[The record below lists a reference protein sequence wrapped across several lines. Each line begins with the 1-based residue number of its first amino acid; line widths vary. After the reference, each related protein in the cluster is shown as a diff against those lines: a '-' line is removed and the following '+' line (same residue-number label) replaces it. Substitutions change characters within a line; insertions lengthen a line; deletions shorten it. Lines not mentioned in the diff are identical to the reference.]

1 MSTVELS
8 SDRDAVAP
16 DGSEVRVLVGG
27 QHGSMAHFTLP
38 AGETSGAVGHL
49 TLEELWYFISGEGEM
64 WRRVKGDNSGGE
76 RTAVRAG
83 VSVA

>member
-27 QHGSMAHFTLP
+27 QNGSMAHFTLP
-38 AGETSGAVGHL
+38 AGEVSVAVGHL
-49 TLEELWYFISGEGEM
+49 TLRSCGTSSAG
-64 WRRVKGDNSGGE
+64 RVRCGNE
-76 RTAVRAG
+76 QETMTVAVSA
-83 VSVA
+83 